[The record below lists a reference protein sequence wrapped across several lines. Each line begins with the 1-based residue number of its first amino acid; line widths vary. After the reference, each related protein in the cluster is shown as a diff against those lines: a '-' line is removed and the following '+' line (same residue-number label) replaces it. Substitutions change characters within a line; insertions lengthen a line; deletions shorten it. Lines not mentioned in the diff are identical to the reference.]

1 MPRQGLARV
10 IVASSVGTIIEFYD
24 FFIFASLA
32 PIIAANFY
40 PPDKP
45 TLGFLSTL
53 ATYAVGLA
61 VRPLGSLV
69 FGRLGDTVG
78 RKTTF
83 LITLLMMG
91 TSTAAIGA
99 LPGYATLG
107 VAAPLVLILL
117 RVVQG
122 IALGGEYAGAATYV
136 AEHAPEDKRGY
147 YTSYIQLAPTVG
159 LFASSAVAGVLR
171 ASLGAERFGDWG
183 WRVAFLISIVFVA
196 ISYYIRLRLEESP
209 VFAELKAQ
217 GRTSPS
223 PVRESYATRERW
235 RLFAIILFGVVAGQA
250 ALAQTT
256 QVYVLLFLQRVLGV
270 PPNVAYRVVAGA
282 LLLVM
287 PLFPLV
293 GALSDRVGRKRTML
307 AGHLFAVIAFYPIY
321 LGIIANADPVRP
333 GMLTLLVFLQMIALV
348 LAYTPLAAF
357 LVEAFPPRIRYTSIS
372 LPYNLGNGWFGGFL
386 PLIATALVTATGTRL
401 AWLAYPIGLSVIT
414 LIVGGI
420 WVVDRFA
427 ERNIVHEDAAS
438 YRSVP
443 TPTQ

>member
-1 MPRQGLARV
+1 MGHQGITRV
-10 IVASSVGTIIEFYD
+10 IVASSVGTVIEFYD

-32 PIIAANFY
+32 PIIAATFY

-61 VRPLGSLV
+61 VRPLGSLA

-91 TSTAAIGA
+91 TATAAIGV

-107 VAAPLVLILL
+107 VAAPLLLILL

-136 AEHAPEDKRGY
+136 AEHAPDNRRGY
-147 YTSYIQLAPTVG
+147 YTSYIQVAPTVG
-159 LFASSAVAGVLR
+159 LFASSAVAAALR
-171 ASLGAERFGDWG
+171 LTLGAERFAGWG
-183 WRVAFLISIVFVA
+183 WRIAFVISIVFVA

-217 GRTSPS
+217 GQTSPS

-256 QVYVLLFLQRVLGV
+256 QVYVLLFLQRVVGV
-270 PPNVAYRVVAGA
+270 PPDIAYQVVAGA

-293 GALSDRVGRKRTML
+293 GALSDRIGRKRTML
-307 AGHLFAVIAFYPIY
+307 AGHVFAVIALYPIY
-321 LGIIANADPVRP
+321 RGIVANADPVRP

-386 PLIATALVTATGTRL
+386 PLIATALITATGSRL

-420 WVVDRFA
+420 WVTDRSA
-427 ERNIVHEDAAS
+427 ESQLVRDGSSSFE
-438 YRSVP
+438 SVP
-443 TPTQ
+443 TPMQ